1 MKAGV
6 GLSNKRLCPD
16 TWRPHT
22 QCFCCMFSS
31 WTPYYNNGVWGWNS
45 TNMAFN
51 HLQVIPGLCI
61 ILSLDLISF
70 LWGFNLLLVFKFLK
84 LFYCY
89 IFEFVHLLQINESLR
104 PRIICGSSSGLRT
117 RWIMGLK
124 EFGLLDTWRAH
135 EGEFYIYFLLR
146 FSLQFNYLVWITCW

>member
-1 MKAGV
+1 MEQYEYGIQPLTGNPWLVHNSVSRFLGCDIFFVGV
-6 GLSNKRLCPD
+6 
-16 TWRPHT
+16 
-22 QCFCCMFSS
+22 QF
-31 WTPYYNNGVWGWNS
+31 
-45 TNMAFN
+45 
-51 HLQVIPGLCI
+51 VI
-61 ILSLDLISF
+61 
-70 LWGFNLLLVFKFLK
+70 GFQK

-135 EGEFYIYFLLR
+135 EGEFYTYFLLR